1 MALEYLTGKEYS
13 IYDIEEDYMDYVI
26 NEKNWPKPDNTT
38 LSRLSDLLFE
48 RGYLKDSEYEVEV
61 SNFGDTKPA
70 FEQMKESIDDGMPIL
85 ISFRGEHG
93 HAYIVVGYAGDNGK
107 GTEGLI
113 VYDPNSGE
121 KSNVPMEIIDNQ
133 TFQDK
138 DYGIGFI
145 MFKRK

>member
-38 LSRLSDLLFE
+38 LSRLSNLLFE

-61 SNFGDTKPA
+61 SNFGDAKPT

-85 ISFRGEHG
+85 ISFRGEPG

-138 DYGIGFI
+138 DYGLGFI